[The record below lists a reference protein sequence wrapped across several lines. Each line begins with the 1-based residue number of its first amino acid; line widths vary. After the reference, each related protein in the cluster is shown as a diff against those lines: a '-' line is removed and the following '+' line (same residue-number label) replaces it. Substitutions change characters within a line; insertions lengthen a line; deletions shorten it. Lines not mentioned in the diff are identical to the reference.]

1 METIEI
7 YFDNKGPQ
15 VLGMYFRTSKIFLKW
30 YAVM

>member
-7 YFDNKGPQ
+7 YFDSKGPQ
-15 VLGMYFRTSKIFLKW
+15 VLGMCFRTSKTFLKW